1 MTAQHTEGS
10 AGTNG
15 AIRLKPEWD
24 IHFETWTDTD
34 VAQGLNLRQTDF
46 PTARQHVT
54 DGLATGFP
62 AGAPFGPSGLIVNC
76 PVVSLD
82 VNISG

>member
-1 MTAQHTEGS
+1 M
-10 AGTNG
+10 
-15 AIRLKPEWD
+15 WD
-24 IHFETWTDTD
+24 IHFETWTDTA
-34 VAQGLNLRQTDF
+34 VVQGLNFRHTDF

-76 PVVSLD
+76 PWSASTSTSAD
-82 VNISG
+82 KEHNFPGAAARNRAAAPGS